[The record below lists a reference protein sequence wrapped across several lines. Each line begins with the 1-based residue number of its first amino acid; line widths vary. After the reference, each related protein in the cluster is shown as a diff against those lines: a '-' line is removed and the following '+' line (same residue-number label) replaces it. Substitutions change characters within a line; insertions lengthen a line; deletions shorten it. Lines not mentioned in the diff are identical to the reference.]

1 MHNLYSSIKNTSFKP
16 SLKAVDPKVLRRVDA
31 AAARNAVAA
40 SLASLIVFA
49 VVAFSSGLY
58 QAMESLVMSYGV
70 AMLFVAALRLLVSLR
85 FRAIYSAGPQRWR
98 QWFAVGLLCHA
109 VLWGSFS
116 ALVAVLN
123 GMGYGFVLVVLYIL
137 GVATALAGA
146 WMWGLTYRQLYL
158 FIMLTPMACVQLL
171 SGEWQLQVLGL
182 VLVFY
187 GLYLGRLYK
196 NFYLTFWHAVAR
208 QKRHE
213 LQSTHQHDTL
223 DKSTQLQILSR
234 VSQDL
239 RSPLN
244 SILGMLELLHD
255 TELDN
260 EQKEYHLVAAQSGR
274 LMLMQLN
281 NVLDYSQIMLGHIVF
296 APDDF
301 VLRAQLE
308 QSLDAYGSIAQRQ
321 GLELS
326 GVLDSRLPRRV
337 RGDQQRIV
345 QVINGLLSHA
355 IKYAD
360 EGEVR
365 VDVSFDED
373 SYQDGI
379 LQFTVSTQG
388 EGIGD
393 KQIDKLFG
401 QDGGSDLLDGTSI
414 RTSFNL
420 LVCRGLIDAMGGS
433 IFAGS
438 LAPTISF
445 EHQEEVVKQEY
456 NNQIGFRLPLPARP
470 DMTERSEWRR
480 FLRGKHFI
488 LVGMAEGTK
497 DSLAMELHSLDID
510 TQVAV
515 QYDDALQQLRDAA
528 REENHRDMVVIDLWA
543 HKQHAL
549 RLCDSIL
556 DDPSLQGCKVLL
568 LGSTEQVGLETV
580 LQRAEYDTVQVLA
593 KPVHRSGIRRV
604 LATSYGLQSLL
615 AEDDDFDESSERKR
629 ARKHYRLLLIED
641 NEADQAVTKS
651 MLNRLG
657 YQIKTVADLNKAQEV
672 LTKEPMHL
680 VLTELFIQSRSVLEW
695 VRELR
700 LAEEESQANRLPIV
714 ALTADTTEGIQP
726 KCLAAGLDDY
736 LSKPIT
742 LDELD
747 GALRY
752 WLPTITEQ
760 QQEK

>member
-1 MHNLYSSIKNTSFKP
+1 MHNLYSSIRGTSFKP
-16 SLKAVDPKVLRRVDA
+16 SLKAVDPKILRQVDA
-31 AAARNAVAA
+31 AAARNTVAA
-40 SLASLIVFA
+40 SLVSLVVFA
-49 VVAFSSGLY
+49 VVVFSSGLY
-58 QAMESLVMSYGV
+58 QAVENLVMSYGV
-70 AMLFVAALRLLVSLR
+70 VMLSVAALRLFVSLR

-98 QWFAVGLLCHA
+98 QWFAMGLLCHA
-109 VLWGSFS
+109 MLWGSFS
-116 ALVAVLN
+116 AVVLTLN

-146 WMWGLTYRQLYL
+146 WMWGLAYRQLYL
-158 FIMLTPMACVQLL
+158 VIMLAPTAFVLL
-171 SGEWQLQVLGL
+171 LNGEWQLQVLGL
-182 VLVFY
+182 ILVFY
-187 GLYLGRLYK
+187 GLYLSRLYK
-196 NFYLTFWHAVAR
+196 YFYLTFWHATAR
-208 QKRHE
+208 QKRHQVHE
-213 LQSTHQHDTL
+213 AHQQDKL
-223 DKSTQLQILSR
+223 DKQTQLQILSR

-274 LMLMQLN
+274 LMLTQLN
-281 NVLDYSQIMLGHIVF
+281 NVLDYSQIILGHISF

-301 VLRAQLE
+301 LLRTQLE

-326 GVLDSRLPRRV
+326 GVLDSLLPRRV

-345 QVINGLLSHA
+345 QVVNGLLSHA

-365 VDVSFDED
+365 VDVSFDEE
-373 SYQDGI
+373 SYQDGT
-379 LQFTVSTQG
+379 LSFTVSTKG

-393 KQIDKLFG
+393 EQIDKLFG
-401 QDGGSDLLDGTSI
+401 QAWDNDLLEGISM
-414 RTSFNL
+414 RSSFNL

-433 IFAGS
+433 IFAGTI
-438 LAPTISF
+438 APTVNLENQDDII
-445 EHQEEVVKQEY
+445 KQDY
-456 NNQIGFRLPLPARP
+456 NSQIGFRLPLPARP
-470 DMTERSEWRR
+470 DMSERSEWRR

-488 LVGMAEGTK
+488 LVGMAEGTS

-510 TQVAV
+510 TQVVA
-515 QYDDALQQLRDAA
+515 QYDDALQQLREAA
-528 REENHRDMVVIDLWA
+528 REDNHRDMVVIDLWA

-556 DDPSLQGCKVLL
+556 EDPSLQGCKILL

-580 LQRAEYDTVQVLA
+580 LQRAESEAVQVLA

-604 LATSYGLQSLL
+604 LANSYGLQSLL
-615 AEDDDFDESSERKR
+615 VEDENFDESSEQRLIRKN
-629 ARKHYRLLLIED
+629 YRLLLIED
-641 NEADQAVTKS
+641 NKADQAVTKS

-657 YQIKTVADLNKAQEV
+657 YQVKTVSDLSKAQEI
-672 LTKEPMHL
+672 LTKEPKHL
-680 VLTELFIQSRSVLEW
+680 VLTELFLQSRSVLDW

-700 LAEEESQANRLPIV
+700 LAEEESEAKRLPIV

-736 LSKPIT
+736 LAKPIT

-747 GALRY
+747 GVLRY
-752 WLPTITEQ
+752 WLPTTVEQ
-760 QQEK
+760 KQE